1 MTIRIEPAAPPF
13 APEIEKRLAAIM
25 PEGVPPLTLFTT
37 LARNPRVFQRFMD
50 GGLLDKGTLSLRQRE
65 IVIDRA
71 CARCGS
77 SYEWGVHVAF
87 FADRV
92 GFTGDQIQSLATG
105 TGNDPCWEESEGLLL
120 KLVDALHDTNG
131 IDDALYAALA
141 RAFSAEQLIE
151 LVVLTGFYHTV
162 SFVTNGLKIA
172 DEAFGA
178 PLPRA
183 ALRQRDQDGA
193 RVAGG

>member
-1 MTIRIEPAAPPF
+1 MTARVTPAAPPF
-13 APEIEKRLAAIM
+13 APEIDKRLAAIM

-77 SYEWGVHVAF
+77 FYEWGVHVAF

-92 GFTGDQIQSLATG
+92 GFTADQIQSLATG
-105 TGNDPCWEESEGLLL
+105 TDNDPCWEESEGLLL
-120 KLVDALHDTNG
+120 TLVDALHDTNG
-131 IDDALYAALA
+131 IEDALYAALA

-183 ALRQRDQDGA
+183 
-193 RVAGG
+193 